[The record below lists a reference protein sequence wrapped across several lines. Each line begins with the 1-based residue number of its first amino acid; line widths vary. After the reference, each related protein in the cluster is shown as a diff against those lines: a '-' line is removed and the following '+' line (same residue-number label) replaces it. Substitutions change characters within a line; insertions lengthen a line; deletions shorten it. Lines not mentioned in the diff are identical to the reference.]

1 MSSEPSDEQLKLLA
15 ITAQRHPPLSRER
28 REALGKLF
36 ELILPKFGSLR
47 ESRFSD
53 EEIYEEAIQNLF
65 FYICKNIEK
74 YNPDRAPF
82 MSWVRMLLY
91 VDFLNKAFDERA
103 IQNKIMS
110 SFDSSFENV
119 YSLDQ
124 PPLLSEQIREC
135 IESDAEG
142 IFKKEHIKNNQEA
155 NFQSLA
161 KRRFAGESWKDI
173 SADSGINIATLSSFY
188 RRCMKKYKAKLQEY
202 MSW

>member
-1 MSSEPSDEQLKLLA
+1 MSSEPSDDQLKLLA
-15 ITAQRHPPLSRER
+15 ITAQRHPPLSLER

-36 ELILPKFGSLR
+36 ELILPKLGSLR

-53 EEIYEEAIQNLF
+53 EEIYEEAIQNLS

-103 IQNKIMS
+103 MQNKKIS
-110 SFDSSFENV
+110 SFDSSIEKF

-124 PPLLSEQIREC
+124 PPLWSEQLREC
-135 IESDAEG
+135 IELDAED
-142 IFKKEHIKNNQEA
+142 IFKKEHIKNHQEA
-155 NFQSLA
+155 NFQSVA
-161 KRRFAGESWKDI
+161 KRRFSGESWKDI
-173 SADSGINIATLSSFY
+173 SADWGINIATLNSFY
-188 RRCMKKYKAKLQEY
+188 KRCMKKFKAKFQEY